1 MEKITFGISW
11 LDELVDGIKPKQINM
26 IYGPAGVG
34 KSTLCYIIA
43 NNYLKYEN
51 KNILYIDND
60 HNFSAERILQINQNP
75 EILKRFIV
83 VKPSN
88 VLEFQ
93 SLIDNLNK
101 FEDVDLIF
109 IDSIASIYRIELYD
123 KQLKEILG
131 KMLSDIKKL
140 RDFVEKNNK
149 FLILVNQI
157 YGENEKDIFGYE
169 NVQYIAN
176 VIFEISRNNKEIR
189 SIKLIK
195 HPYIKEFEKNFRI
208 TNNSFEL
215 IEEFEV

>member
-1 MEKITFGISW
+1 MENISFGISW

-26 IYGPAGVG
+26 IYGPAGIG
-34 KSTLCYIIA
+34 KSTFCYIIA
-43 NNYLKYEN
+43 TNYLKYEN
-51 KNILYIDND
+51 KSVLYIDND
-60 HNFSAERILQINQNP
+60 HNFSAERILQINPNP
-75 EILKRFIV
+75 EILKKFIV

-88 VLEFQ
+88 ILEFQ

-109 IDSIASIYRIELYD
+109 IDSIASLYRIELYE
-123 KQLKEILG
+123 KQLKEISG

-189 SIKLIK
+189 SLKLIK

-215 IEEFEV
+215 IDEFEV